1 MSYSLKL
8 KGYLAAIFL
17 LISCVASAKPIFSH
31 VMIVILENANY
42 SNAMNQ
48 SFLSELSKKGASLD
62 NMTALTH
69 PSQGNYISMIAG
81 DTFGITND
89 KNIDLDAKHIG
100 DLLEAKGLTWK
111 AYVEGFPGNCFLGST
126 SGKYARKHVPFLS
139 FKNVSTNP
147 ARCKNI
153 VDAKQM
159 DVDIQ
164 SNNLPNYSIYIPDLS
179 DDGHDTGVSFADTY
193 MLKKFGPLLQNA
205 KFMNQMLFIITFDE
219 SGSKNNNNQIYTVLY
234 GDSVV
239 TGSRSTTAYSHYSIL
254 KTIES
259 AWGLDSLNKKDSSTS
274 PMNDVLKQ

>member
-1 MSYSLKL
+1 MPYSSKL
-8 KGYLAAIFL
+8 KSCLAAISFL
-17 LISCVASAKPIFSH
+17 LGCTASAKNSFNH
-31 VMIVILENANY
+31 VMIVILENTNY

-69 PSQGNYISMIAG
+69 PSQGNYISMVAG

-89 KNIDLDAKHIG
+89 KNIDLSAQHIG

-111 AYVEGFPGNCFLGST
+111 VYAEGYPGNCFLGAT

-153 VDAKQM
+153 VDAKQL

-164 SNNLPNYSIYIPDLS
+164 SNNLPTYSLYIPDLS
-179 DDGHDTGVSFADTY
+179 NDGHNTGVAFADAY
-193 MLKKFGPLLQNA
+193 LSKKFGPLLQNP
-205 KFMNQMLFIITFDE
+205 KFMNQMLFVVTFDE
-219 SGSKNNNNQIYTVLY
+219 SGSKTNNNQIYTALY
-234 GDSVV
+234 GDSIAAGAKSLQPY
-239 TGSRSTTAYSHYSIL
+239 THYSIL
-254 KTIES
+254 KTIE
-259 AWGLDSLNKKDSSTS
+259 ANWDLGSLNKKDVSTS
-274 PMNDVLKQ
+274 AITDVFKQ

>member
-1 MSYSLKL
+1 MSYFLKL
-8 KGYLAAIFL
+8 AVCLAAIFP
-17 LISCVASAKPIFSH
+17 LISSAAIAKTSFSH
-31 VMIVILENANY
+31 VMIVVLENTDYA
-42 SNAMNQ
+42 NAMNQ

-111 AYVEGFPGNCFLGST
+111 AYVEGFPGNCFLSER

-153 VDAKQM
+153 VDAKEL

-164 SNNLPNYSIYIPDLS
+164 SNHLPNYAIYIPDLS
-179 DDGHDTGVSFADTY
+179 NDGHDTGVSFADGY
-193 MLKKFGPLLQNA
+193 MSKKFGPLLTNP
-205 KFMNQMLFIITFDE
+205 KFMNQMLFVVTFDE
-219 SGSKNNNNQIYTVLY
+219 SGSKNNNNQIYTSLF
-234 GDSVV
+234 GDAVV
-239 TGSRSTTAYSHYSIL
+239 AGGKSSTAYTHYSIL
-254 KTIES
+254 KTIEN
-259 AWGLDSLNKKDSSTS
+259 AWGLGSLSKKDASTS
-274 PMNDVLKQ
+274 AIVDVLKQ

>member
-1 MSYSLKL
+1 MSYSLSL
-8 KGYLAAIFL
+8 RGYLAAILL
-17 LISCVASAKPIFSH
+17 LISSVVSAKVPFSH
-31 VMIVILENANY
+31 VLIVVLENTNY
-42 SNAMNQ
+42 ANAMNQ

-89 KNIDLDAKHIG
+89 KNVDLDAQHIG

-111 AYVEGFPGNCFLGST
+111 AYVEGFPGNCFLGAT

-153 VDAKQM
+153 VDSKQL
-159 DVDIQ
+159 DNDIQ
-164 SNNLPNYSIYIPDLS
+164 SNHLPNYAIYIPDLNN
-179 DDGHDTGVSFADTY
+179 DGHDSGVSFADAY
-193 MLKKFGPLLQNA
+193 MSKKFGPLLQNPQ
-205 KFMNQMLFIITFDE
+205 FINQMLFIVTFDE
-219 SGSKNNNNQIYTVLY
+219 SGSKSNDNQIYTAFY

-239 TGSRSTTAYSHYSIL
+239 AGAKSTVAYTHYSIL
-254 KTIES
+254 KTIETV
-259 AWGLDSLNKKDSSTS
+259 WGLGSLNKNDKKTSSII
-274 PMNDVLKQ
+274 DVLKQ

>member
-8 KGYLAAIFL
+8 KVTVAAISL
-17 LISCVASAKPIFSH
+17 LISPLVSAKVPFSH
-31 VMIVILENANY
+31 VMIVVLENSNY

-69 PSQGNYISMIAG
+69 PSQGNYISMIGG

-89 KNIDLDAKHIG
+89 KNIDLDAQHIG

-111 AYVEGFPGNCFLGST
+111 AYVEGFPGNCFLGAT

-147 ARCKNI
+147 TRCKNI

-159 DVDIQ
+159 DLDIQ
-164 SNNLPNYSIYIPDLS
+164 SNNLPNYAIYIPDLS
-179 DDGHDTGVSFADTY
+179 NDGHDTGVSFADTY
-193 MLKKFGPLLQNA
+193 MSKKFGPLLQDQ
-205 KFMNQMLFIITFDE
+205 KFMNQMLFVVTFDE
-219 SGSKNNNNQIYTVLY
+219 AGKSNNNQIYTALY
-234 GDSVV
+234 GDAVV
-239 TGSRSTTAYSHYSIL
+239 AGAKSTVAYTHYSIL
-254 KTIES
+254 KTIETS
-259 AWGLDSLNKKDSSTS
+259 WGLGSLNKKDASTS
-274 PMNDVLKQ
+274 PISDVLKQ